1 MTKKGLILDANGATY
16 KEKTDIIAVG
26 GKKLADITPKEE
38 VVELVQS
45 DAPLMT
51 SEQMDI
57 TPTGNYILARGFKVP
72 EKTAGGI
79 YIPEKQ
85 RGSVLPVLYTMKV
98 GENVRIV
105 KDNKYV
111 RIKDDVTPAMISW
124 EDEVFYLFQE
134 YDVMFTYDT
143 PPKMNHIMNSVT
155 KITRD
160 LTQYVEYDKLKDLRA
175 NITERMEGEMAV

>member
-1 MTKKGLILDANGATY
+1 MSKGVILNKDGGTY
-16 KEKTDIIAVG
+16 KPKTDIIAVG
-26 GKKLADITPKEE
+26 GGKLSSEEKE
-38 VVELVQS
+38 VLKLVNS
-45 DAPLMT
+45 DAPLM
-51 SEQMDI
+51 SSKDMDI

-79 YIPEKQ
+79 IIPEDQ

-98 GENVRIV
+98 GENVKIV

-111 RIKDDVTPAMISW
+111 RIKDDVNPAMISW

-134 YDVMFTYDT
+134 YDVMFMYDT

-160 LTQYVEYDKLKDLRA
+160 LTQYVEYDKLKDMRA
-175 NITERMEGEMAV
+175 NITERMEGATNEE